1 MVFYIIIINL
11 IAFSAFAIDKYKARR
26 SKWRIS
32 ENTLLL
38 LATIGGSIGAYTAM
52 KTFRHKTSHK
62 KFTILIPLLII
73 VHIALVIYAKV
84 NL

>member
-1 MVFYIIIINL
+1 MVIYIIIIN
-11 IAFSAFAIDKYKARR
+11 IITFSAFAIDKHKARR
-26 SKWRIS
+26 NQWRIS

-52 KTFRHKTSHK
+52 KTFRHKTRHK
-62 KFTILIPLLII
+62 KFTIIIPLLII
-73 VHIALVIYAKV
+73 AHIALVIYTKV